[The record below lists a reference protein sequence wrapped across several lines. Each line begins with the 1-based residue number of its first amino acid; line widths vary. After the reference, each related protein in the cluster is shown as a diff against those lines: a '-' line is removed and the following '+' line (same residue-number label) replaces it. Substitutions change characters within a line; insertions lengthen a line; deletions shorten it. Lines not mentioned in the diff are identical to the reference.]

1 MVTIKDVAKRAGV
14 SPATA
19 SRVAGNYGYVSAE
32 KRLKV
37 LKAIAALG
45 YRPNRIAR
53 SMVTLSTQ
61 TVGLVVTD
69 IQNPFFAQLARG
81 VEDLIWE
88 HGYTLILANTDENLQ
103 RENAILI
110 SMQEKM
116 VDGLILVPASSRYSP
131 TRNALIEQGIPIV
144 LLDRAS
150 DGLEVDTV
158 LVDNRQGAYTAV
170 SHLIELG
177 HKRIGMI
184 VDNLDITTNEERIA
198 GYRSALIDN
207 NIPLEANLVQSC
219 QFTEQS
225 AYAIAGEMLRRP
237 DRPSALFTAYN
248 LISIGTLIAI
258 QEIGLRISEDISI
271 VGFDDVEWN
280 QLISPKL
287 TAIAQP
293 VYEMG
298 KVAGERLLARLK
310 GDRSP
315 ALEIRLKTKF
325 ILRDSSGPVRRNAV
339 PHGEQ
344 VIQ

>member
-1 MVTIKDVAKRAGV
+1 LVTIKDVAKRAGV

-32 KRLKV
+32 KRQKV
-37 LKAIAALG
+37 LKAITELG
-45 YRPNRIAR
+45 YKPNRIAR
-53 SMVTLSTQ
+53 SMVTKSTQ

-103 RENAILI
+103 RENAILT
-110 SMQEKM
+110 SLQEKM

-131 TRNALIEQGIPIV
+131 TRKAVFEQGIPMV

-158 LVDNRQGAYTAV
+158 LVDNKQGAYTAV

-177 HKRIGMI
+177 HQRIGMI
-184 VDNLDITTNEERIA
+184 VDNLDITTNEERLA
-198 GYRSALIDN
+198 GYRSALMDH
-207 NIPLEANLVQSC
+207 NLQIEENLIQSC
-219 QFTEQS
+219 QFTQQS
-225 AYAIAGEMLRRP
+225 AYTIASEMLRRP
-237 DRPSALFTAYN
+237 DRPSAIFTAYN

-258 QEIGLRISEDISI
+258 RENGLRIPEDISI
-271 VGFDDVEWN
+271 VGFDDVDWN

-293 VYEMG
+293 VYDMG
-298 KVAGERLLARLK
+298 KVAGERLISRLK
-310 GDRSP
+310 GDASP

-325 ILRDSSGPVRRNAV
+325 ILRDSSGPVRLLAT
-339 PHGEQ
+339 PEDKL
-344 VIQ
+344 VIR